1 MTTSP
6 ETPEK
11 MNPVSTANGAASSL
25 GFWMNGSKEA
35 LERWTRSNVDALK
48 GATDLS
54 QEIMAFSQ
62 DRFQAN
68 VDGWKTLTE
77 CRSPADFIECQSRF
91 VGNAAT
97 QYADEV
103 NKLTSRVMTFM
114 TDTAAHFR
122 QGSAANS

>member
-6 ETPEK
+6 EIPEK
-11 MNPVSTANGAASSL
+11 TNPMSTANGAASSL

-48 GATDLS
+48 GVTDLS

-62 DRFQAN
+62 DRFQAD
-68 VDGWKTLTE
+68 VDGWKALTE
-77 CRSPADFIECQSRF
+77 CRSPADFIECQRRL
-91 VGNAAT
+91 VENAAT
-97 QYADEV
+97 QYADQV

-114 TDTAAHFR
+114 TDAAAHFR